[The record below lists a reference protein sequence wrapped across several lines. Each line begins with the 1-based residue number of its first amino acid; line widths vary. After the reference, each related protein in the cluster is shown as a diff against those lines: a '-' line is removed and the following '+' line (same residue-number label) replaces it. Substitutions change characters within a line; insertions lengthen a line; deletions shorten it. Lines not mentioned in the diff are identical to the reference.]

1 MQNNSFIKI
10 HRISFV
16 CCTHCLPGT
25 STQRGQAGTR
35 IPWMCAV
42 KWVKWWLSRS
52 PPGPRKAKLHVQS
65 SLVFSRFNLK
75 HKQRPNPSK
84 KKQKNP
90 KGMFIKQAMRTKT
103 EKHLQSTI
111 GLHQNG
117 ISLKG
122 STKFWELTNFCFT
135 FWHLEKETTKD
146 SLIIRQDEKEK
157 KKKKH
162 LRWYKASDC
171 TSHSLVS
178 KQPDRSFCVVTQ

>member
-16 CCTHCLPGT
+16 CCAHCLPGT

-35 IPWMCAV
+35 IPWMCAI

-84 KKQKNP
+84 KTKKQKT
-90 KGMFIKQAMRTKT
+90 KRHVHQASNENKNRKAPAKYNRITSKWNFFKRKYKVLWINKFLFHFLASR
-103 EKHLQSTI
+103 ERN
-111 GLHQNG
+111 HQ
-117 ISLKG
+117 
-122 STKFWELTNFCFT
+122 WFT
-135 FWHLEKETTKD
+135 HYKA
-146 SLIIRQDEKEK
+146 RMK
-157 KKKKH
+157 KKKKKKPSA
-162 LRWYKASDC
+162 LI
-171 TSHSLVS
+171 
-178 KQPDRSFCVVTQ
+178 